1 MKEKKPTLV
10 LLDAHAIIH
19 RAYHALP
26 QFTNSAGEPTGALYG
41 VVSMILKIIEDF
53 QPDYVVACYDLPGK
67 TFRHEAYT
75 AYKGT
80 RGEAEQDLIMQL
92 QSSRTIMEAFA
103 IPMYDAPGFEADD
116 MLGTITEQLKDTDI
130 RIVIASGDMDTLQ
143 LVRGDR
149 VQVFTLRKGIKDT
162 VVYNEDAVRDRFGF
176 APELLIDYKGLRG
189 DTSDNIPGIKGIGEK
204 NSGDVDS
211 KIWIPRRSLCTF
223 GNRGWICA
231 ITRSRHFR
239 QNYSP
244 HHRRTRG
251 CFFSKTLAT
260 IRTDAPITFTLPE
273 HIWQTEL
280 DPDAVREICHRYEF
294 RSLWKRVEDMF
305 AGQSAAP
312 LAPAE
317 DIDLREIQE
326 TGIALWLLNSEITH
340 PTKDDILQYA
350 QIHSFADA
358 RAYIFK
364 ELEQK
369 NLFAVY
375 QEIEAPLIPV
385 IERMEGRGL
394 LLDVPYFKALSQKYH
409 TELDNFERK
418 IFDMAGMTFNIKSP
432 KQLGEVL
439 FDHMG
444 ISTKGL
450 KKNCRRKSFNQ
461 RIRT

>member
-1 MKEKKPTLV
+1 
-10 LLDAHAIIH
+10 
-19 RAYHALP
+19 
-26 QFTNSAGEPTGALYG
+26 
-41 VVSMILKIIEDF
+41 MILKIIEDF

-204 NSGDVDS
+204 TATTLIQKFG
-211 KIWIPRRSLCTF
+211 SLEDLYALLETED
-223 GNRGWICA
+223 GYAQLREAGISDRIIRL
-231 ITRSRHFR
+231 ITEEREAA
-239 QNYSP
+239 
-244 HHRRTRG
+244 
-251 CFFSKTLAT
+251 FFSKTLAT

-369 NLFAVY
+369 
-375 QEIEAPLIPV
+375 
-385 IERMEGRGL
+385 
-394 LLDVPYFKALSQKYH
+394 
-409 TELDNFERK
+409 
-418 IFDMAGMTFNIKSP
+418 KS
-432 KQLGEVL
+432 LCR
-439 FDHMG
+439 
-444 ISTKGL
+444 ISRNRSTTHS
-450 KKNCRRKSFNQ
+450 CY
-461 RIRT
+461 

>member
-1 MKEKKPTLV
+1 M
-10 LLDAHAIIH
+10 H

-204 NSGDVDS
+204 TATTLIQKFG
-211 KIWIPRRSLCTF
+211 SLEDLYALLETED
-223 GNRGWICA
+223 GYAQLREAGISDRIIRL
-231 ITRSRHFR
+231 ITEEREAA
-239 QNYSP
+239 
-244 HHRRTRG
+244 
-251 CFFSKTLAT
+251 FFSKTLAT

-358 RAYIFK
+358 RAYISK

-369 NLFAVY
+369 
-375 QEIEAPLIPV
+375 
-385 IERMEGRGL
+385 
-394 LLDVPYFKALSQKYH
+394 
-409 TELDNFERK
+409 
-418 IFDMAGMTFNIKSP
+418 KS
-432 KQLGEVL
+432 LCR
-439 FDHMG
+439 
-444 ISTKGL
+444 ISRNRSTTHS
-450 KKNCRRKSFNQ
+450 CY
-461 RIRT
+461 